1 MRKHP
6 PMLALAAILLAAAAP
21 APARPALPPAPKPR
35 AARFHLEI
43 SPLGPQ
49 LRKRMTGESWHP
61 GCPVGLGALRVLTV
75 THWGFDKRVRT
86 GRLVVNSSAARR
98 VGHALR
104 SLYRHRYPIRRMRLV
119 DAYGADD
126 HRSMNA
132 DNTSAFNC
140 RFVNGTST
148 WSQHAYG
155 LAIDINPIEN
165 PYVSGGFISPSAGV
179 PFATRPH
186 RPGVIAARG
195 PIVGAFANIGWEW
208 LGRAGATRDYQHF
221 SENGH

>member
-1 MRKHP
+1 
-6 PMLALAAILLAAAAP
+6 
-21 APARPALPPAPKPR
+21 
-35 AARFHLEI
+35 
-43 SPLGPQ
+43 
-49 LRKRMTGESWHP
+49 MTGVSWHR
-61 GCPVGLGALRVLTV
+61 GCPVSLGALRLVTV
-75 THWGFDKRVRT
+75 SHWGFDRRVRT

-98 VGHALR
+98 VGLALR

-126 HRSMNA
+126 HRSMSA

-148 WSQHAYG
+148 WSEHAYG

-165 PYVSGGFISPSAGV
+165 PYVSGGFVSPPAGV
-179 PFATRPH
+179 PFAGRPH

-195 PIVGAFANIGWEW
+195 PVVGAFANIGWEW
-208 LGRAGATRDYQHF
+208 LGRAGSTRDYQHF
-221 SENGH
+221 SETGH